1 MEIQIQRE
9 SSQCMLCQQP
19 FAHEQKHYSLLKL
32 SDNVFSREDY
42 CEECWPK
49 LSSENGDTSIYSYWE
64 TKYRD
69 PAVARAT
76 PEAEFLPLLQFFY
89 EQVAAGEEGKSF
101 SYVCALVLRRQKI
114 FRFIREE
121 KDEAGKAIL
130 VFHDKYHDVQ
140 VKVADATLTEG
151 KFREVKQKL
160 EEFLSQKEKIDE

>member
-9 SSQCMLCQQP
+9 SSRCMLCQEP

-32 SDNVFSREDY
+32 SDAVFSREDY

-49 LSSENGDTSIYSYWE
+49 LSPDNGGASIYSHWQ

-76 PEAEFLPLLQFFY
+76 PEVQFLPLLQFFY
-89 EQVAAGEEGKSF
+89 EQVAEGKSGEGF
-101 SYVCALVLRRQKI
+101 SYVCALVLRRQKV

-121 KDEAGKAIL
+121 KNDAGKAIL

-140 VKVADATLTEG
+140 VKVVDATLTEG
-151 KFREVKQKL
+151 EFRDVKQKL